1 MLRGGLNGVVVG
13 AGSSAQR
20 EYERVRDVRRSV
32 ERRVL
37 PKMLVGMAVL
47 AVVGY
52 VVLDRILP
60 GAGLVAPLLVVTA
73 ALPMLGPSSRE
84 RAWRR
89 GAEGERLV
97 GAALDRLEPH
107 GWRVLHDRRMPR
119 SRANIDHLVVGP
131 GVVFTVDAKRYTG
144 RLVARRGALIIKGRD
159 RSKLLDQAR
168 RQRDAVR
175 AALDAA
181 GYPDVTTVPVLCFS
195 GVEWPL
201 LFRPHRIGDVL
212 LCSPRRLRRTL
223 TTGRSDT
230 ASMAPLVA
238 ALEAAFPPVIGDA
251 SSVAVAT
258 ATRPATS
265 GHVQPRGDEGGSS
278 TAPCVCGAPMV
289 VRARRRDGARFLG
302 CSTFP
307 SCRRTQPL

>member
-1 MLRGGLNGVVVG
+1 VAVG

-37 PKMLVGMAVL
+37 PKMLVGMVVL

-52 VVLDRILP
+52 AVLDRLLP
-60 GAGLVAPLLVVTA
+60 GAGPIAPLLVVSAT
-73 ALPMLGPSSRE
+73 LPMLGPSSRE

-119 SRANIDHLVVGP
+119 SRANIDHLIVGP
-131 GVVFTVDAKRYTG
+131 GAVFTVDAKRYTG
-144 RLVARRGALIIKGRD
+144 RLVTRRGALIVKGRD

-201 LFRPHRIGDVL
+201 LFPPHRIGDVL

-223 TTGRSDT
+223 TTGPSDT
-230 ASMAPLVA
+230 ASMARLAA

-251 SSVAVAT
+251 SSVAAGT
-258 ATRPATS
+258 ATQPPEPARVPS
-265 GHVQPRGDEGGSS
+265 RGDESGSG
-278 TAPCVCGAPMV
+278 TAPCVCGASMV

>member
-1 MLRGGLNGVVVG
+1 MVG

-32 ERRVL
+32 ERRLL
-37 PKMLVGMAVL
+37 PKVLVGVLVL
-47 AVVGY
+47 AAVGY
-52 VVLDRILP
+52 VALDRILP
-60 GAGLVAPLLVVTA
+60 GAGPIAPLLVVSA
-73 ALPMLGPSSRE
+73 ALSMLGPSSRE

-119 SRANIDHLVVGP
+119 SRANVDHLVVGR
-131 GVVFTVDAKRYTG
+131 GVVFTVDAKQYTG
-144 RLVARRGALIIKGRD
+144 RIVSRRGALIVKGRD
-159 RSKLLDQAR
+159 RSKLLEQAR

-175 AALDAA
+175 GALDAA
-181 GYPDVTTVPVLCFS
+181 GYMDVTTVPVLCFS

-201 LFRPHRIGDVL
+201 LFPPRRIGDVL

-223 TTGRSDT
+223 TTGRSDSS
-230 ASMAPLVA
+230 SMAPLVA

-251 SSVAVAT
+251 PSVAGGTTMRPGTSPSRASPMGNEDPSSVT
-258 ATRPATS
+258 
-265 GHVQPRGDEGGSS
+265 
-278 TAPCVCGAPMV
+278 PCVCGAPMV

>member
-1 MLRGGLNGVVVG
+1 VAVG

-37 PKMLVGMAVL
+37 PRMLVGMVVL

-52 VVLDRILP
+52 AVLDQILP
-60 GAGLVAPLLVVTA
+60 GTGPIAPLLVVAA

-97 GAALDRLEPH
+97 GAALDRLEPQ
-107 GWRVLHDRRMPR
+107 GRRVLHDRRMPR
-119 SRANIDHLVVGP
+119 SRANIDHLVVGR

-144 RLVARRGALIIKGRD
+144 RLATRRGALIVKGRD
-159 RSKLLDQAR
+159 RSKLLEQAR

-201 LFRPHRIGDVL
+201 LFPPHRIGDVL
-212 LCSPRRLRRTL
+212 LCSPRRLKRTL
-223 TTGRSDT
+223 TAGRSD
-230 ASMAPLVA
+230 SSCPMAPLVA

-251 SSVAVAT
+251 QSVAFAT
-258 ATRPATS
+258 ATRPATSS

-278 TAPCVCGAPMV
+278 TAPCVCGARMV